1 MKNLG
6 PSTIIF
12 AIFEN
17 KFVARGDFFRQSLF
31 IETKGK
37 GFHMFHYNL
46 NSVLEAAQIAGH
58 TKTVDHYAIKAALR
72 RAQMAGRVVQNIGEL
87 VAEIKK
93 GN

>member
-1 MKNLG
+1 LLRA
-6 PSTIIF
+6 
-12 AIFEN
+12 AIFSGN
-17 KFVARGDFFRQSLF
+17 LFF

-72 RAQMAGRVVQNIGEL
+72 ARKWQAGSSRISASL
-87 VAEIKK
+87 SLKIKK